1 MSKFLSAFI
10 PNEKTDRQVTLT
22 LVAGWLILTAA
33 TWVILTN
40 GAQVRDQIVPL
51 LPSPK
56 SVGAAFGK
64 EMGGGAIYQ
73 LITSL
78 TVSLEAI
85 FLATVIGLGIVY
97 AATAA
102 AFRPPA
108 ILIGSFRFLSL
119 AGITVIFMM
128 VLGGHALKVGILAFS
143 MMTFFVGDMLQVVD
157 DIPEARF
164 DHARTLGL
172 SKWGVLREVV
182 IRGTLSEAFES
193 VRKNAAIAW
202 MMLTSVE
209 AISRSEG
216 GIGLLLVTLQRSGQY
231 SSIFAIQLLI
241 FMVGMAQDRALK
253 YGKALTC
260 PYTVK
265 GR

>member
-1 MSKFLSAFI
+1 MSKFLTALI
-10 PNEKTDRQVTLT
+10 PNEKVDRQVTLT
-22 LVAGWLILTAA
+22 FAAGWLILMIGMWFVLTRGAA
-33 TWVILTN
+33 P
-40 GAQVRDQIVPL
+40 AVPL
-51 LPSPK
+51 LPSPEA
-56 SVGAAFGK
+56 VGTAFK
-64 EMGGGAIYQ
+64 LEWDGGVIYQ

-78 TVSLEAI
+78 TTSLEAI
-85 FLATVIGLGIVY
+85 FIATVVGLFIVY
-97 AATAA
+97 AATAS
-102 AFRPPA
+102 AFRFLA

-128 VLGGHALKVGILAFS
+128 MLGGHQLKVGILAFS
-143 MMTFFVGDMLQVVD
+143 MMTFFVGDMLQTVD
-157 DIPEARF
+157 DIPSSRF

-182 IRGTLSEAFES
+182 IRGTLDAAFES

-216 GIGLLLVTLQRSGQY
+216 GIGLLLVQLQRSGQY

-241 FMVGMAQDRALK
+241 FMVGMGQDRLLK
-253 YGKALTC
+253 YGKALAC

>member
-1 MSKFLSAFI
+1 MNKFLTAFI
-10 PNEKTDRQVTLT
+10 PNEKTDRTVNLTIIGFWLVTVAIFWLGLT
-22 LVAGWLILTAA
+22 RSGD
-33 TWVILTN
+33 
-40 GAQVRDQIVPL
+40 GGQIVPL
-51 LPSPK
+51 LPSPEA
-56 SVGAAFGK
+56 VGSAFSR
-64 EMGGGAIYQ
+64 EVAGGAIYQ

-78 TVSLEAI
+78 TTSIEAI
-85 FLATVIGLGIVY
+85 FIATIVGLGIVY
-97 AATAA
+97 AATMSF
-102 AFRPPA
+102 FRPPA

-128 VLGGHALKVGILAFS
+128 LLGGHQLKVGILAFS
-143 MMTFFVGDMLQVVD
+143 MMTFFVSDMMQVVE
-157 DIPEARF
+157 DIPASRF

-241 FMVGMAQDRALK
+241 FAVGMGQDRLLK
-253 YGKALTC
+253 YGKALAC

>member
-1 MSKFLSAFI
+1 MTKFLNAFL
-10 PNEKTDRQVTLT
+10 PNEKVDRTVGLT
-22 LVAGWLILTAA
+22 LVAGWLIIAGA
-33 TWVILTN
+33 MWVAMTS
-40 GAQVRDQIVPL
+40 GSHPAVPL
-51 LPSPK
+51 LPGPEAVSK
-56 SVGAAFGK
+56 AFVL
-64 EMGGGAIYQ
+64 EWHGGVVYQ

-78 TVSLEAI
+78 TTSIEAI
-85 FLATVIGLGIVY
+85 FLATVIGLLIVY
-97 AATAA
+97 ASTIA
-102 AFRPPA
+102 AFKPPA

-128 VLGGHALKVGILAFS
+128 MLGGHQLKVGILAFS
-143 MMTFFVGDMLQVVD
+143 MMTFFISDMLQVVE
-157 DIPEARF
+157 DIPSAKF

-172 SKWGVLREVV
+172 SKWQVLWQVV
-182 IRGTLSEAFES
+182 VRGTLSDAFES

-216 GIGLLLVTLQRSGQY
+216 GIGLLLVQLQRSGQY

-241 FMVGMAQDRALK
+241 FLVGMGQDRLLK
-253 YGKALTC
+253 YGKALVC

>member
-10 PNEKTDRQVTLT
+10 PNEKVDRQVAITFA
-22 LVAGWLILTAA
+22 AGWLVLVVGVWFI
-33 TWVILTN
+33 ISS
-40 GAQVRDQIVPL
+40 GAQPAVPL
-51 LPSPK
+51 LPSPAA
-56 SVGAAFGK
+56 VGSAFK
-64 EMGGGAIYQ
+64 VEWDGGVIYQ

-78 TVSLEAI
+78 TTSVEAI
-85 FLATVIGLGIVY
+85 ILATVVGLLLVY
-97 AATAA
+97 IATTV
-102 AFRPPA
+102 AFRFIPIMIA
-108 ILIGSFRFLSL
+108 SFRFLSL

-128 VLGGHALKVGILAFS
+128 LLSGHQLKVGILAFS
-143 MMTFFVGDMLQVVD
+143 MMTFFVSDMLQVVE
-157 DIPEARF
+157 DIPSSKF
-164 DHARTLGL
+164 DHARTLGF
-172 SKWGVLREVV
+172 SKWKVLWQVV
-182 IRGTLSEAFES
+182 IRGTLADAFES

-216 GIGLLLVTLQRSGQY
+216 GIGLLLVQLQRSGQY
-231 SSIFAIQLLI
+231 ESIFAIQLLI

-253 YGKALTC
+253 YGKSLAC